1 MEETKELVV
10 QEQPQISVVEASNIQ
25 GMIYA
30 IRGKQVMLDSDLAML
45 YQVETGALNR
55 AVKRN
60 ETRFPDDFRFQLT
73 KDEYTNLKC
82 QIGISSE
89 NEYGGRRTL
98 PYAFT
103 EQGISMLSSVLKSD
117 VAVNVSIGIMR
128 TFVEMRKYM
137 ANTSLLYDRMN
148 AMEERQIT
156 YQNET
161 NEKFE
166 RVFEYIADHEESQQ
180 KIFYDGQIYDAF
192 SLLVDFI
199 SGAEKNIVLVDNY
212 VDVGTL
218 NILAKKKS
226 GVDVTI
232 YTVKKTRLSEKDV
245 ETFNQQYSKL
255 EVQYTGVFHDRFLII
270 DETKAYHIGASLKDA
285 GKKCFAI
292 SLLNDEGVVYDI
304 LQRLDIETEENSN

>member
-245 ETFNQQYSKL
+245 ETFNQQYSEL

>member
-1 MEETKELVV
+1 MPKELVV

>member
-25 GMIYA
+25 GMIYD

>member
-60 ETRFPDDFRFQLT
+60 ETRFPDDFMFQLT

-148 AMEERQIT
+148 TMEERQIT